1 MGFWS
6 SFGKLVR
13 TASKDFQKAGKDFI
27 RATTPVVREMKA
39 ALRTTFDRIADAVRR
54 GVRPE
59 PRSEREQVTRDLEDV
74 NRLAIR
80 LRREFEKHGDLTPAQ
95 KEEWRRLKAKRE
107 RLITELQD
115 IDLAKTAEDFG
126 RKELAYEKVDVT
138 EAQSHLI
145 DMVSGQSTY
154 GKNCP
159 RCQRAMVLQF
169 RRATA
174 APGLRDFYW
183 GCSGWYVK
191 LARNRSGCTYTEQL
205 APEDFSIFSNV
216 KRTEFQ
222 VTANDLRNRVMDP
235 GRRQRVRAALDAIK
249 AQNAKD
255 SIGVE
260 QYRCPV
266 HGENLRLR
274 QKHEASDDLLD
285 QYFLGCPMWAPGNT
299 GCNFMIKLKSPARV
313 AAVLQ
318 QGHRQD
324 VFALLR

>member
-6 SFGKLVR
+6 SFGKSIK
-13 TASKDFQKAGKDFI
+13 TAAKALRKAGKEFI
-27 RATTPVVREMKA
+27 SATAPIVSEVKT
-39 ALRTTFDRIADAVRR
+39 ALRRTADKIADAVRR

-59 PRSEREQVTRDLEDV
+59 PNNEREQVTRDLEDV
-74 NRLAIR
+74 NRLVMR
-80 LRREFEKHGDLTPAQ
+80 LRREFEKRGGLATTQ
-95 KEEWRRLKAKRE
+95 KEEWHRLKARRE
-107 RLITELQD
+107 NLIAELQD
-115 IDLAKTAEDFG
+115 IDLAKTADDFG
-126 RKELAYEKVDVT
+126 RDEKAYQEVKVT

-145 DMVSGQSTY
+145 DMMSGQSTY

-159 RCQRAMVLQF
+159 SCQRAMVLQF
-169 RRATA
+169 QRATA
-174 APGLRDFYW
+174 APALRDFYW

-191 LARNRSGCTYTEQL
+191 LTADRSACTYTEQL
-205 APEDFSIFSNV
+205 AQEDFSLFSNV

-222 VTANDLRNRVMDP
+222 VTANDLQNRVMDS

-249 AQNAKD
+249 KQNAKD
-255 SIGVE
+255 SVGVE

-313 AAVLQ
+313 AGVLQ
-318 QGHRQD
+318 QGHGQD
-324 VFALLR
+324 VFALLK